1 MAQIAQLYRHIG
13 RHKPETVC
21 LITSR
26 DAQALDATQWLQAN
40 RQYWGVEAGLHQRL
54 DASANEDRCRVRNRN
69 AVWVLGIFRRL
80 SVSLFAEWRSRDPK
94 RRWATLTDFHATM
107 GEEHGRYAVRFL
119 FAKRPAF
126 KERS

>member
-1 MAQIAQLYRHIG
+1 VAQIAQLYRHIG
-13 RHKPETVC
+13 RHKPETVW

-26 DAQALDATQWLQAN
+26 DASALSATQWLRAN
-40 RQYWGVEAGLHQRL
+40 REYWGVEAGLHQRL
-54 DASANEDRCRVRNRN
+54 DASTNEDRCRVRNRN

-80 SVSLFAEWRSRDPK
+80 SVSLFAEWRSRDPM
-94 RRWATLTDFHATM
+94 RRWATLTDFHAAM
-107 GEEHGRYAVRFL
+107 AEEHGRYAVRFL